1 MKDLRFMAAL
11 TAAIIPVFLYA
22 VDFSWNG
29 TTSDFQT
36 GANWT
41 PTGVPGGADNVC
53 FTNAGVYGV
62 SFSGDATNT
71 AATVGAASP
80 GTDAAFDL
88 AGRTWQL
95 GGFTFANTGTAR
107 FGGGTLQ
114 VGSAVSSFETGRN
127 LILESGSARFGASLG
142 TAGMSDGGTVEVH
155 GGAHQSVG
163 MVLCSP
169 PAGGVSFRMTNGTYT
184 SVANANNNSLTL
196 YNAAKAVFGGGT
208 FTHSGNINFYT
219 TSSIDVRTNA
229 AFIGT
234 SSGANF
240 NIGWTGGGSV
250 ALNIDGGTVSNN
262 SPFFVGCTA
271 SVFSPHLSGTGLV
284 SLTDGSLYLRT
295 MTLAS
300 SSNAV
305 GILRQSGG
313 TVRSTESFY
322 VGGASRAL
330 GKIEVSGGL
339 FVTPSALFLG
349 YANVSTGRLDVSG
362 GEVIVS
368 NTVNIGNNPGAF
380 GEVNLSGGLLRTTD
394 TLYLGT
400 AAGGVGTLTFAGGQL
415 KTVNFLCVGTAAGGI
430 GQVNVTQGTSAF
442 PNTVEL
448 GYVGGSTGRLTVTG
462 GELSISNDIN
472 FGSAANSLG
481 EITVSGGLLNVVGS
495 SAFLR
500 IGRHAS
506 GLGRVTVTGGTLYH
520 AVPGNHG
527 IIVGYSSAVTSE
539 LVIAGGMLTE
549 RSGSSLYVGWNPGTA
564 GRVTISGGTNDF
576 GGTGNFRIG
585 GGVGTGGAG
594 VMRISGG
601 ATYVTNTTV
610 YVGAGSTATGRLE
623 LAGGTLTV
631 KKIAT
636 SSAPSSKILFD
647 GGSLCYVGN
656 GASETAFVSG
666 ILEAALTDN
675 GAVIDSNGDTVTIPQ
690 ALSNEAG
697 YAGSFTKKGA
707 GKITLS
713 SPANAFTG
721 RVAVKQG
728 ELAVS
733 GTVYLTGGVATDA
746 GAVLNLAS
754 ATVRDTM
761 TASGTASRIDG
772 TLVLPLGGVLTNGV
786 GATLGGSGVITG
798 SVVFASG
805 SVYGRDK
812 TDPTGALRVTGG
824 VTFEAGSTIAL
835 TGYTLEDLQA
845 GIPLLAAS
853 GTIQKTDPLAV
864 TLDGVSHPYW
874 RAVSANGGTV
884 LTARVVPAGT
894 MIRVF

>member
-1 MKDLRFMAAL
+1 MKSNFVAVAIAMISLTL
-11 TAAIIPVFLYA
+11 TATDYT
-22 VDFSWNG
+22 WNG
-29 TTSDFQT
+29 TTGSFQT
-36 GANWT
+36 GANWN
-41 PTGVPGGADNVC
+41 PTGVPGGADNAL
-53 FTNAGVYGV
+53 FTSAGPYGV
-62 SFSGDATNT
+62 SFSDDATNT
-71 AATVGAASP
+71 AATVGADV
-80 GTDAAFDL
+80 TFDL
-88 AGRTWQL
+88 SGHTWQL
-95 GGFTFANTGTAR
+95 GSFSFANTGTAR

-114 VGSAVSSFETGRN
+114 VGSAVSSFGTERN

-142 TAGMSDGGTVEVH
+142 SYGMSNGGTIEVH
-155 GGAHQSVG
+155 GGDHQSVG
-163 MVLCSP
+163 VVLYSP
-169 PAGGVSFRMTNGTYT
+169 PAGGVSLWMTNGVYT
-184 SVANANNNSLTL
+184 AIRNANGNSLTL
-196 YNAAKAVFGGGT
+196 YNSGKAVFEGGI
-208 FTHSGNINFYT
+208 FTHSGNINFYN
-219 TSSIDVRTNA
+219 TSTIDVRTNA

-234 SSGANF
+234 SSGANY
-240 NIGWTGGGSV
+240 NIGGTGGGSV

-284 SLTDGSLYLRT
+284 GLTDGALYLRT

-305 GILRQSGG
+305 GILRQAGG

-349 YANVSTGRLDVSG
+349 YANASTGRLEVSG
-362 GEVIVS
+362 GEVVVS
-368 NTVNIGNNPGAF
+368 NSVTVGNNPGAL
-380 GEVNLSGGLLRTTD
+380 GEVSLSGGLLRTTD

-415 KTVNFLCVGTAAGGI
+415 KTVNFLFVGFAAGGI
-430 GQVNVTQGTSAF
+430 GQVNVAQGTSAF

-448 GYVGGSTGRLTVTG
+448 GYAGGSTGRLVVTG

-656 GASETAFVSG
+656 GGSETAFVSG
-666 ILEAALTDN
+666 ILEAALTGN
-675 GAVIDSNGDTVTIPQ
+675 GAVIDSNDGTVTIPQ
-690 ALSNEAG
+690 ALSNETG

-707 GKITLS
+707 GKVILS
-713 SPANAFTG
+713 SPDNAFTG
-721 RVAVKQG
+721 RVSVEED
-728 ELAVS
+728 ELTVS
-733 GTVYLTGGVATDA
+733 GAIYLTGGVATDA

-754 ATVRDTM
+754 ATVRDAA
-761 TASGTASRIDG
+761 TASGTASRING
-772 TLVLPLGGVLTNGV
+772 TLVLASGGTLTNGV
-786 GATLGGSGVITG
+786 DATLGGSGVITG
-798 SVVFASG
+798 SVVFVSG
-805 SVYGRDK
+805 SAYGRDK
-812 TDPTGALRVTGG
+812 SDPSGSLRVTGG
-824 VTFEAGSTIAL
+824 VTFEAGSTIVL

-853 GTIQKTDPLAV
+853 GTILKTDPLAV

-874 RAVSANGGTV
+874 RAVLSNGGSV
-884 LTARVVPAGT
+884 LTARVAPAGT
-894 MIRVF
+894 LIRLY